1 MDYNENETQNAG
13 SGYQTEYSE
22 NYTVQ
27 GASGDADP
35 SGNKSKGGMKF
46 AAGLIVGLVAGICG
60 CAVVVIVVLLIMYSS
75 DTFRLNYKAT
85 EKVKLIETMIRDH
98 YLHED
103 QITQETLEDGM
114 YRGMMDSLGDPYSV
128 YMDSKD
134 FQSMMDTTRGS
145 FGGVGMNLTQDEET
159 KQIRVYKVIPG
170 TPAEKAGIQ
179 DEDILFKVDGE
190 DVSGQELESV
200 VLKVR
205 GEKGSKVN
213 LIFKRGDEEVS
224 FDVVRDI
231 IDIETVEYR
240 MEDEDNKIGY
250 IYISEFD
257 EVTYGQFMKALDD
270 LQDQGMKSMILDLRE
285 NPGGNVDTVCDIA
298 DELLPEGKIVYVVDK
313 DGNTKNYNSDEHRS
327 YTGPMVVL
335 VDQYSASASEI
346 LTGALKDY
354 DLATIVGKKTY
365 GKGIVQ
371 SIYPLGDGSA
381 LKITVEDYYSPNG
394 HNIHG
399 VGIEPDVEV
408 ELDVEKYKKDKT
420 DTQLDAAKKELIPGK
435 G

>member
-1 MDYNENETQNAG
+1 MDYNDNETQIAG
-13 SGYQTEYSE
+13 DGYRTEYPETYRVEGS
-22 NYTVQ
+22 
-27 GASGDADP
+27 SGEADT
-35 SGNKSKGGMKF
+35 SDKKGKGGMKF

-60 CAVVVIVVLLIMYSS
+60 CAVVVIIALLIMYSS

-85 EKVKLIETMIRDH
+85 EKLKLIETMIRDH

-103 QITQETLEDGM
+103 QITQDTLEDGM
-114 YRGMMDSLGDPYSV
+114 YKGMMDSLGDPYSV
-128 YMDSKD
+128 YLNSED
-134 FQSMMDTTRGS
+134 FKSMMDTTRGS
-145 FGGVGMNLTQDEET
+145 FGGVGMNLTQDEDT
-159 KQIRVYKVIPG
+159 KQIKVYKVISDS
-170 TPAEKAGIQ
+170 PAERAGIQ
-179 DEDILFKVDGE
+179 DDDILLKVDGE
-190 DVSGQELESV
+190 DISKQELDSV

-205 GEKGSKVN
+205 GEKGSKVH
-213 LIFKRGDEEVS
+213 LDFKRGEEEIA

-231 IDIETVEYR
+231 INIETVEWR

-257 EVTYGQFMKALDD
+257 EVTYDQFMKALYD

-313 DGNTKNYNSDEHRS
+313 EGHTKNYNSDAHQS
-327 YTGPMVVL
+327 YKGPMVVL

-408 ELDVEKYKKDKT
+408 ELDVDKYKEDKT
-420 DTQLDAAKKELIPGK
+420 DPQLDAAKKELIPGK

>member
-1 MDYNENETQNAG
+1 MDYNDNETQIAG
-13 SGYQTEYSE
+13 DGYRTEYPETYRVEGSSGE
-22 NYTVQ
+22 N
-27 GASGDADP
+27 DP
-35 SGNKSKGGMKF
+35 SDKKGKGGMKF
-46 AAGLIVGLVAGICG
+46 AVGLIVGLVAGICG
-60 CAVVVIVVLLIMYSS
+60 CAVVVIIALLIMYSS

-85 EKVKLIETMIRDH
+85 EKLKLIETMIRDH

-103 QITQETLEDGM
+103 QITQDTLEDGM
-114 YRGMMDSLGDPYSV
+114 YKGMMDSLGDPYSV
-128 YMDSKD
+128 YLNSED
-134 FQSMMDTTRGS
+134 FKSMMDTTRGS
-145 FGGVGMNLTQDEET
+145 FGGVGMNLTQDEDT
-159 KQIRVYKVIPG
+159 KQIKVYKVISDS
-170 TPAEKAGIQ
+170 PAERAGIR
-179 DEDILFKVDGE
+179 DDDILFKVDGE
-190 DVSGQELESV
+190 DISKQELDSV

-213 LIFKRGDEEVS
+213 LVFKRGDEEVT

-231 IDIETVEYR
+231 IDMETVEYR
-240 MEDEDNKIGY
+240 MEDEENKIGY

-257 EVTYGQFMKALDD
+257 EVTYDQFMKALYD

-313 DGNTKNYNSDEHRS
+313 EGHTKNYNSDAHQS
-327 YTGPMVVL
+327 YKGPMVVL

-408 ELDVEKYKKDKT
+408 ELDVDKYKEDKT

>member
-1 MDYNENETQNAG
+1 MDYNDNETQIAG
-13 SGYQTEYSE
+13 DSYRTEYSE
-22 NYTVQ
+22 TYRVE
-27 GASGDADP
+27 GSSGEADT
-35 SGNKSKGGMKF
+35 SDKKGKGGMKF

-60 CAVVVIVVLLIMYSS
+60 CAVVVIIALLIMYSS

-85 EKVKLIETMIRDH
+85 EKLKLIETMIRDH

-103 QITQETLEDGM
+103 QITQDTLEDGM
-114 YRGMMDSLGDPYSV
+114 YKGMMDSLGDPYSV
-128 YMDSKD
+128 YLNSED
-134 FQSMMDTTRGS
+134 FKSMMDTTRGS
-145 FGGVGMNLTQDEET
+145 FGGVGMNLTQDEDT
-159 KQIRVYKVIPG
+159 KQIKVYKVISDS
-170 TPAEKAGIQ
+170 PAERAGIQ
-179 DEDILFKVDGE
+179 DDDILLKVDGE
-190 DVSGQELESV
+190 DISKQELDSV

-205 GEKGSKVN
+205 GEKGSKVH
-213 LIFKRGDEEVS
+213 LDFKRGEEEIA

-231 IDIETVEYR
+231 INIETVEWR

-257 EVTYGQFMKALDD
+257 EVTYDQFMKALYD

-313 DGNTKNYNSDEHRS
+313 EGHTKNYNSDAHQS
-327 YTGPMVVL
+327 YKGPMVVL

-408 ELDVEKYKKDKT
+408 ELDVDKYKEDKT

>member
-1 MDYNENETQNAG
+1 MDYNENETLTD
-13 SGYQTEYSE
+13 SLDYPE
-22 NYTVQ
+22 NYRVDSAENREEDPPKKQ
-27 GASGDADP
+27 GGAVR
-35 SGNKSKGGMKF
+35 F
-46 AAGLIVGLVAGICG
+46 LAGLIVGLVVGICG
-60 CAVVVIVVLLIMYSS
+60 CAVVVIIALLIMYSS

-85 EKVKLIETMIRDH
+85 EKLKLIETMVRDH

-103 QITQETLEDGM
+103 EITQEMLEDGM
-114 YRGMMDSLGDPYSV
+114 YKGMMESLGDPYSV
-128 YMDSKD
+128 YMNSQD
-134 FQSMMDTTRGS
+134 FKSMMDTTRGS
-145 FGGVGMNLTQDEET
+145 FGGVGMNLTQDEDT
-159 KQIRVYKVIPG
+159 KQIKVYKVLPG
-170 TPAEKAGIQ
+170 TPAEKAGIE
-179 DEDILFKVDGE
+179 DEDILLKVDGE
-190 DVSGQELESV
+190 DVSGQDLDSV

-205 GEKGSKVN
+205 GKEGSTVN
-213 LIFKRGDEEVS
+213 LEFKRGDKEVS

-231 IDIETVEYR
+231 IDIETVEWR

-250 IYISEFD
+250 IYITEFD
-257 EVTYGQFMKALDD
+257 EVTYDQFMKALYD
-270 LQDQGMKSMILDLRE
+270 LQDQGMKSLILDLRD

-313 DGNTKNYNSDEHRS
+313 DGHTKNYNSDPEQA

-354 DLATIVGKKTY
+354 DLATIVGKKTF

-399 VGIEPDVEV
+399 VGIEPDVDV
-408 ELDVEKYKKDKT
+408 DLDVDKYKKDKT
-420 DTQLDAAKKELIPGK
+420 DTQLEAAKKELTPGK

>member
-1 MDYNENETQNAG
+1 MDYNDNETQIAG
-13 SGYQTEYSE
+13 DSYRTEYSE
-22 NYTVQ
+22 TYRVE
-27 GASGDADP
+27 GSSGEADT
-35 SGNKSKGGMKF
+35 SDKKGKGGMKF

-60 CAVVVIVVLLIMYSS
+60 CAVVVIIALLIMYSS

-85 EKVKLIETMIRDH
+85 EKLKLIETMIRDH

-103 QITQETLEDGM
+103 QITQDTLEDGM
-114 YRGMMDSLGDPYSV
+114 YKGMMDSLGDPYSV
-128 YMDSKD
+128 YLNSED
-134 FQSMMDTTRGS
+134 FKSMMDTTRGS
-145 FGGVGMNLTQDEET
+145 FGGVGMNLTQDEDT
-159 KQIRVYKVIPG
+159 KQIKVYKVISDS
-170 TPAEKAGIQ
+170 PAERAGIQ
-179 DEDILFKVDGE
+179 DDDILLKVDGE
-190 DVSGQELESV
+190 DISKQELDSV

-205 GEKGSKVN
+205 GEKGSKVH
-213 LIFKRGDEEVS
+213 LDFKRGEEEIA

-231 IDIETVEYR
+231 INIETVEWR

-257 EVTYGQFMKALDD
+257 EVTYDQFMKALYD

-313 DGNTKNYNSDEHRS
+313 EGHTKNYNSDAHQS
-327 YTGPMVVL
+327 YKGPMVVL

-399 VGIEPDVEV
+399 VGIEPDVDV
-408 ELDVEKYKKDKT
+408 ELDVDKYKEDKT